1 MNCTLLKALALFKK
15 SDLLSSSGCKYK
27 LWYISTL
34 SLLVTIITH
43 HLVYRILLGLQQ
55 VTAPALFSETSNI
68 EYNSQ
73 TLTSTAALE
82 NVTEYDNI

>member
-1 MNCTLLKALALFKK
+1 MQAMRPECTLVIAI
-15 SDLLSSSGCKYK
+15 Y
-27 LWYISTL
+27 YIYA
-34 SLLVTIITH
+34 V
-43 HLVYRILLGLQQ
+43 LLGLQQ

-68 EYNSQ
+68 DYNSQ